1 MVNVSRLTIVL
12 TVLAYFLSLAAL
24 PYLPDQVAIHWNASG
39 EADGFSNKW
48 LGAFLPPLLMTF
60 LIILMGVLPKLDPK
74 KANYSR
80 FQKSYRIVNAALAC
94 FFLLLHIVTLAYNLG
109 VPVDIGRLVPVGV
122 GALLIVL
129 GNYMPKIKHNYFIG
143 IRTPWTL
150 ASETVWHKTHRL
162 GGKVFIAMGILSML
176 TAFWRGEMRAVL
188 FVVIIVV
195 GNLYLIVR
203 SFLYEQQEQRNR
215 S

>member
-1 MVNVSRLTIVL
+1 MMKVSRLAIVL

-24 PYLPDQVAIHWNASG
+24 PYLPDEVAIHWSASG

-60 LIILMGVLPKLDPK
+60 LIMLMGVLPKFDPK
-74 KANYSR
+74 KESYGR
-80 FQKSYRIVNAALAC
+80 FQKSYGIVNAALAC
-94 FFLLLHIVTLAYNLG
+94 FFLLLHIATLAYNLG
-109 VPVDIGRLVPVGV
+109 VSVDIGRLVPLGV

-129 GNYMPKIKHNYFIG
+129 GNYMPKIKPNYFIG

-150 ASETVWHKTHRL
+150 ESETVWNKTHRL
-162 GGKVFIAMGILSML
+162 GGKVFIVMGMLLML
-176 TAFWRGEMRAVL
+176 TAFSRGDIQFVL
-188 FVVIIVV
+188 LMLVIVF
-195 GNLYLIVR
+195 GNLYLIVQ
-203 SFLYEQQEQRNR
+203 SFLYFRKEQRKR

>member
-24 PYLPDQVAIHWNASG
+24 PYLPDQVAIHWNAAG

-48 LGAFLPPLLMTF
+48 VGAFLPPLLMTGL
-60 LIILMGVLPKLDPK
+60 LIFMSALPKFDPK

-80 FQKSYRIVNAALAC
+80 FQKSYRIVNAALSC
-94 FFLLLHIVTLAYNLG
+94 FFLALHAVTLAYNLG
-109 VPVDIGRLVPVGV
+109 FSIDV
-122 GALLIVL
+122 GAVMPLGIGGLFLVI

-162 GGKVFIAMGILSML
+162 GGKVFTAMGILSML

-188 FVVIIVV
+188 FLVIIVV

>member
-109 VPVDIGRLVPVGV
+109 VPVDIGRLVPIGVGV
-122 GALLIVL
+122 LFIVL
-129 GNYMPKIKHNYFIG
+129 GNYMPKIKPNYFIG

-150 ASETVWHKTHRL
+150 ESEAVWNKTHRL

>member
-1 MVNVSRLTIVL
+1 
-12 TVLAYFLSLAAL
+12 
-24 PYLPDQVAIHWNASG
+24 
-39 EADGFSNKW
+39 
-48 LGAFLPPLLMTF
+48 MTF
-60 LIILMGVLPKLDPK
+60 LIILMGVLPKFDPK
-74 KANYSR
+74 KESYSR

-109 VPVDIGRLVPVGV
+109 VPVDVGRLVPIGVGV
-122 GALLIVL
+122 LFIVL
-129 GNYMPKIKHNYFIG
+129 GNYMPKIKPNYFIG

-150 ASETVWHKTHRL
+150 ESEAVWNKTHRL

-188 FVVIIVV
+188 FLVIIVV
-195 GNLYLIVR
+195 GNLYLIVQ

>member
-39 EADGFSNKW
+39 EADGFSSKW
-48 LGAFLPPLLMTF
+48 FGALLLPVLMTVFTF
-60 LIILMGVLPKLDPK
+60 LMAVLPKFDPK
-74 KANYSR
+74 KESYSR

-109 VPVDIGRLVPVGV
+109 VPVDVGRLVPIGVGV
-122 GALLIVL
+122 LFIVL
-129 GNYMPKIKHNYFIG
+129 GNYMPKIKPNYFIG

-150 ASETVWHKTHRL
+150 ESEAVWNKTHRL

-188 FVVIIVV
+188 FLVIIVV
-195 GNLYLIVR
+195 GNLYLIVQ

>member
-1 MVNVSRLTIVL
+1 MKSNRLAIVL
-12 TVLAYFLSLAAL
+12 TVFAYVISLAAI

-60 LIILMGVLPKLDPK
+60 LIMLMGVLPKFDPK
-74 KANYSR
+74 KESYGR

-94 FFLLLHIVTLAYNLG
+94 FFLLLHIATLAYNLG
-109 VPVDIGRLVPVGV
+109 VSVDIGRLVPLGV

-129 GNYMPKIKHNYFIG
+129 GNYMPKIKPNYFIG

-150 ASETVWHKTHRL
+150 ESETVWNKTHRL
-162 GGKVFIAMGILSML
+162 GGKVFIVMGMLLML
-176 TAFWRGEMRAVL
+176 TAFSRGDIQFVL
-188 FVVIIVV
+188 LMLVIVF
-195 GNLYLIVR
+195 GNLYLIVQ
-203 SFLYEQQEQRNR
+203 SFLYFRKEQRKR

>member
-1 MVNVSRLTIVL
+1 MVKSNRLAIVL
-12 TVLAYFLSLAAL
+12 TVFAYVISLAAI
-24 PYLPDQVAIHWNASG
+24 PYLPDQVAIHWNAAG

-48 LGAFLPPLLMTF
+48 VGAFLPPLLMTGL
-60 LIILMGVLPKLDPK
+60 LIFMSALPKFDPK

-109 VPVDIGRLVPVGV
+109 FPVDVGLLVPIGV

-129 GNYMPKIKHNYFIG
+129 GNYMPKIKPNYFIG

-150 ASETVWHKTHRL
+150 ESEAVWNKTHRL
-162 GGKVFIAMGILSML
+162 GGKVFIAMGMLSML
-176 TAFWRGEMRAVL
+176 TAFWRGEMQFVL
-188 FVVIIVV
+188 LIVIIIF
-195 GNLYLIVR
+195 GNLYIIVQ
-203 SFLYEQQEQRNR
+203 SFLYEQQEQRKR

>member
-39 EADGFSNKW
+39 EADGFSSKW
-48 LGAFLPPLLMTF
+48 FGALLLPVLMTVFTF
-60 LIILMGVLPKLDPK
+60 LMAVLPKLDPK
-74 KANYSR
+74 RENYAR
-80 FQKSYRIVNAALAC
+80 FQTSYRMVNAALAC

-109 VPVDIGRLVPVGV
+109 VPVDIGQLVPVGV

>member
-1 MVNVSRLTIVL
+1 MRISRLAIVL
-12 TVLAYFLSLAAL
+12 TALAYLLSLAAL

-60 LIILMGVLPKLDPK
+60 LIILMGVLPKFDPK
-74 KANYSR
+74 KESYGR
-80 FQKSYRIVNAALAC
+80 FQKSYGIFNAALAC
-94 FFLLLHIVTLAYNLG
+94 FFFVLHVVTLVYNLG
-109 VPVDIGRLVPVGV
+109 FPVDVGLLVPLGV
-122 GALLIVL
+122 GALFIVL
-129 GNYMPKIKHNYFIG
+129 GNYMPKIKHNYFVG

-150 ASETVWHKTHRL
+150 ESETVWNKTHRF

-176 TAFWRGEMRAVL
+176 TVFWRGEMQFAL
-188 FVVIIVV
+188 FILVIAFGNIYVIVQ
-195 GNLYLIVR
+195 
-203 SFLYEQQEQRNR
+203 SFLYYQQEQRKR

>member
-12 TVLAYFLSLAAL
+12 TVLAYFLSLVAL

-39 EADGFSNKW
+39 EADGFSSKW
-48 LGAFLPPLLMTF
+48 FGALLLPVLMTVFTF
-60 LIILMGVLPKLDPK
+60 LMAVLPKLDPK
-74 KANYSR
+74 RENYAR
-80 FQKSYRIVNAALAC
+80 FQTSYRMVNAALSC
-94 FFLLLHIVTLAYNLG
+94 FFLALHAVTLAYNLG
-109 VPVDIGRLVPVGV
+109 FSIDV
-122 GALLIVL
+122 GAVMPLGIGGLFLVI

-162 GGKVFIAMGILSML
+162 GGKVFTAMGILSML

-188 FVVIIVV
+188 FLVIIVV
-195 GNLYLIVR
+195 GNLYLIVQ

>member
-1 MVNVSRLTIVL
+1 
-12 TVLAYFLSLAAL
+12 
-24 PYLPDQVAIHWNASG
+24 
-39 EADGFSNKW
+39 
-48 LGAFLPPLLMTF
+48 MT
-60 LIILMGVLPKLDPK
+60 
-74 KANYSR
+74 
-80 FQKSYRIVNAALAC
+80 
-94 FFLLLHIVTLAYNLG
+94 
-109 VPVDIGRLVPVGV
+109 
-122 GALLIVL
+122 
-129 GNYMPKIKHNYFIG
+129 G

-162 GGKVFIAMGILSML
+162 GGKVFTAMGILSML